1 MRMMG
6 AIGVVIVM
14 PTLFSCERQACH
26 TWKDEKER
34 FLGFFLTACWFP
46 KHVLPISRFIESNFL
61 IIGLL
66 TKPINHQQPLMVVQH
81 LDNLKRAVQVSI
93 LPL

>member
-1 MRMMG
+1 MRMKG

-14 PTLFSCERQACH
+14 PTLFSCEWRVYH

-34 FLGFFLTACWFP
+34 FFGFFLTACLFP

-61 IIGLL
+61 IIS
-66 TKPINHQQPLMVVQH
+66 PEINYA
-81 LDNLKRAVQVSI
+81 R
-93 LPL
+93 